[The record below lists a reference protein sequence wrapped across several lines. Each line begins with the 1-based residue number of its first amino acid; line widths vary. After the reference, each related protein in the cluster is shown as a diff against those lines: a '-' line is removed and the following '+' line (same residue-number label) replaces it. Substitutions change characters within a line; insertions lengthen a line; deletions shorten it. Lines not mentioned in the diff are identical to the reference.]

1 MRTIFLALLL
11 SVESIGAGTTIT
23 VPAGADLQAAI
34 DRAAPGDTIELQA
47 GATYVGHFTL
57 PKKDGDAV
65 ITIRTGGPAAAAD
78 DKRVTPAEAGGFAKL
93 KAADYQ
99 PVLQTAPGAHHW
111 RLLLLE
117 LQGSTEGDRELLA
130 LGDGSSSQRSPA
142 DVPHDLVVDRCYIH
156 GDATT
161 GQRRCV
167 GLQSA
172 ATSVINSHIS
182 DCKRVGAEAQAIV
195 GWNGPGPFVIT
206 NNYLEGAGENVMF
219 GGADPAINGLVPSD
233 ITITGNTIAKPAAW
247 HGEHWEVKNLLE
259 LKNARRVTITGNTIE
274 YSWAAAQAGYAILL
288 TPRNQS
294 GGCPWCEVS
303 DVTFENNIVRHA
315 SGGVSILGTD
325 NNHPSKQTHTVVVRS
340 NVFSGLDNKLWG
352 GNGYFLLI
360 TGGPRDVTIDRNT
373 IVQDHGAGIVQV
385 EGPPVAGFVFTNN
398 IARHL
403 SYGIIG
409 TDHAPGGDTIATYF
423 PGAKITGNAF
433 AGAEGGHYPQG
444 NRSIR
449 DICDELV
456 SCATGD
462 FRRRSPQAQP

>member
-11 SVESIGAGTTIT
+11 SVESIAAGTTIS
-23 VPAGADLQAAI
+23 VPAGGDLQAAI
-34 DRAAPGDTIELQA
+34 DRAVPGDTIELEA

-65 ITIRTGGPAAAAD
+65 ITIRTGGAAIAE
-78 DKRVTPAEAGGFAKL
+78 DKRVTPADAAGFAKL
-93 KAADYQ
+93 KAANYE
-99 PVLQTAPGAHHW
+99 PVIQTAAGAHHW

-117 LQGSTEGDRELLA
+117 LQGSAEGDRDLVL
-130 LGDGSSSQRSPA
+130 LGDGRQSA
-142 DVPHDLVVDRCYIH
+142 AGVPHDLVVDRCYIH
-156 GDATT
+156 GDAAT

-172 ATSVINSHIS
+172 ATSIVNSHIS
-182 DCKRVGAEAQAIV
+182 DCKRVGAEAQAIA

-219 GGADPAINGLVPSD
+219 GGADPAIKDLVPSD
-233 ITITGNTIAKPAAW
+233 ITISNNTIAKPAAW
-247 HGEHWEVKNLLE
+247 HGERWEVKNLLE
-259 LKNARRVTITGNTIE
+259 LKNARRVRITGNTIE
-274 YSWAAAQAGYAILL
+274 YNWVAGQAGYAVLF
-288 TPRNQS
+288 TVRNQD

-303 DVTFENNIVRHA
+303 DVTFENNVVRHA
-315 SGGVSILGTD
+315 SGGVNILGTD
-325 NNHPSKQTHTVVVRS
+325 NNHPSKQVHDIIVRS

-360 TGGPRDVTIDRNT
+360 TGGPRDVTIDGNT

-385 EGPPVAGFVFTNN
+385 EGPPIRGFVFTNN

-409 TDHAPGGDTIATYF
+409 TDHAPGADTISTYF
-423 PGAKITGNAF
+423 PGSKITGNSF
-433 AGAEGGHYPQG
+433 AGAEGRSYPG
-444 NRSIR
+444 NRNIG
-449 DICDELV
+449 DICDQLI
-456 SCATGD
+456 SCTTGD
-462 FRRRSPQAQP
+462 FRPRTPQARP

>member
-1 MRTIFLALLL
+1 MRAILLALLL
-11 SVESIGAGTTIT
+11 TAETFGAGTTIS
-23 VPAGADLQAAI
+23 VPAGGDLQAAI
-34 DRAAPGDTIELQA
+34 DRARPGDTIELEA
-47 GATYVGHFTL
+47 GATYAGRFTL

-65 ITIRTGGPAAAAD
+65 ITIRTAGSAAVAQD
-78 DKRVTPAEAGGFAKL
+78 RRVTPAGAAGFAKL

-99 PVLQTAPGAHHW
+99 PVVQTAPGAHHW

-117 LQGSTEGDRELLA
+117 LQGSSEGDRDLLA
-130 LGDGSSSQRSPA
+130 LGDGSSAQRLAA

-156 GDATT
+156 GDAAT

-167 GLQSA
+167 ALQSA

-182 DCKRVGAEAQAIV
+182 DCKRAGAEAQAIV

-219 GGADPAINGLVPSD
+219 GGADPFIDGLVPSD
-233 ITITGNTIAKPAAW
+233 ITIKGNTISKQASW
-247 HGEHWEVKNLLE
+247 RGGRWEVKNLLE

-274 YSWAAAQAGYAILL
+274 YTWAAAQSGYAVLF
-288 TPRNQS
+288 TVRNQS

-303 DVTFENNIVRHA
+303 DVTFENNVVRHA
-315 SGGVSILGTD
+315 GGGVSILGTD
-325 NNHPSKQTHTVVVRS
+325 NNHPSKQSHDIVVRS
-340 NVFSGLDNKLWG
+340 NEFSGLDNKRWG
-352 GNGYFLLI
+352 GNGYFLLL
-360 TGGPRDVTIDRNT
+360 TGGPRDLTIDGNI

-385 EGPPVAGFVFTNN
+385 EGPPITGFAFTNN

-409 TDHAPGGDTIATYF
+409 TDHAPGADTIRTYF
-423 PGAKITGNAF
+423 PGSKITGNSL
-433 AGAEGGHYPQG
+433 AGADGRGYPSG
-444 NRSIR
+444 NHSIA
-449 DICDELV
+449 DICDELL

-462 FRRRSPQAQP
+462 FHRRTPQARP